1 MPTPQTE
8 VSEPSKIT
16 EPMKPL
22 DEAALSQL
30 LRQSL
35 FADEE
40 KQQPEAETQDETED
54 EAPEAEEAEETESEE
69 SEPESPETET
79 EDAEE
84 ADEDEAKEDEA
95 KDDLKKMP
103 KGVQKRIDKLVAQ
116 KKELE
121 AKLHELSEQTEEL
134 KSKAEKPEKEVIPVG
149 KELNPYFNLQD
160 EAEVH
165 QEIRNA
171 RQVRRWAEENPDGAV
186 VKGKDGEEVEYS
198 AEDMRRIKM
207 NAVDALEEHLPAQL
221 QYLAAKKQFDAEADK
236 AYPFWKDRSSQEYQ
250 YANALLREFPEIKKF
265 PDYKVSLGDMIE
277 GRKLRESKS
286 KGKAKQVVKVAP
298 KAPKTAA
305 TPVEVTSSKA
315 KAMNAEAQFRKSP
328 DERSLKALIA
338 EKFL

>member
-1 MPTPQTE
+1 MPTPQNE

-84 ADEDEAKEDEA
+84 ADEDEDKEDEA

-116 KKELE
+116 K
-121 AKLHELSEQTEEL
+121 
-134 KSKAEKPEKEVIPVG
+134 
-149 KELNPYFNLQD
+149 
-160 EAEVH
+160 
-165 QEIRNA
+165 
-171 RQVRRWAEENPDGAV
+171 
-186 VKGKDGEEVEYS
+186 
-198 AEDMRRIKM
+198 
-207 NAVDALEEHLPAQL
+207 
-221 QYLAAKKQFDAEADK
+221 
-236 AYPFWKDRSSQEYQ
+236 
-250 YANALLREFPEIKKF
+250 
-265 PDYKVSLGDMIE
+265 
-277 GRKLRESKS
+277 
-286 KGKAKQVVKVAP
+286 
-298 KAPKTAA
+298 
-305 TPVEVTSSKA
+305 
-315 KAMNAEAQFRKSP
+315 
-328 DERSLKALIA
+328 
-338 EKFL
+338 